1 MEALI
6 IAAGRGS
13 RLNNRFSPKPLIPIF
28 GLCLIERIILRAKLA
43 GITKFK
49 IVVGYKGDR
58 IVEKIG
64 TGDRYGVHVNY
75 IFNSEWEKGN
85 GVSVYKA
92 KGFLKK
98 NFILLMSDHLFNDS
112 ILRDLLQIEN
122 ERDCCILCVD
132 RRLNGNHF
140 NIDDVTQVWVENK
153 KVKRIGK
160 GLDQFN
166 AIDTGI
172 FLCSPLI
179 FNALEKSISQGKY
192 SLSAANQ
199 ILSNRGKLKTY
210 DIGDN
215 FWIDVDDRE
224 TLQKAKKILL
234 KQLKKLTDG
243 PVSKHLNRK
252 ISVLISSRLSRLNIS
267 PNHLTLIS
275 FSLAVLSGLF
285 FFLGGYPKI
294 VIGGF
299 MAQLSSI
306 LDGCDGEIARLKFR
320 QSKFGEYLDRVLD
333 RYADALIIL
342 GMTIACVYK
351 METKWAWLAGFL
363 ALTGSFM
370 ISYTAMQYDELLISK
385 AFNKKRVSFRMG
397 RDIRLLIVFI
407 GAVLNQLFAT
417 LIILSIV
424 TNVECIR
431 RLFVL
436 RHEYKLS

>member
-1 MEALI
+1 MEVLI

-43 GITKFK
+43 GITMFK

-58 IVEKIG
+58 IMEKIG
-64 TGDRYGVHVNY
+64 NGDRYGVHVNY

-92 KGFLKK
+92 KDFLKE
-98 NFILLMSDHLFNDS
+98 NFILLMSDHLFDDS
-112 ILRDLLQIEN
+112 ILRGLLQIEN
-122 ERDCCILCVD
+122 ERDGCILCVD
-132 RRLNGNHF
+132 RRLNGDHF
-140 NIDDVTQVWVENK
+140 NIDDITKVWVENE
-153 KVKRIGK
+153 KVRGIGK

-172 FLCSPLI
+172 FLCSPVI
-179 FNALEKSISQGKY
+179 FNALEESISQGKY

-252 ISVLISSRLSRLNIS
+252 ISVWISSRLSRLNIS
-267 PNHLTLIS
+267 PNHMTLIS
-275 FSLAVLSGLF
+275 FFLAVLSGLF

-306 LDGCDGEIARLKFR
+306 LDGCDGEIARLRFK

-342 GMTIACVYK
+342 GMTIACSYK
-351 METKWAWLAGFL
+351 METEWVWLVGFL

-370 ISYTAMQYDELLISK
+370 ISYTAMQYDELLLSK
-385 AFNKKRVSFRMG
+385 AVNKKIGFRMG
-397 RDIRLLIVFI
+397 RDIRLFIVFI
-407 GAVLNQLFAT
+407 GAVLNQLFVT

-424 TNVECIR
+424 TNVESIR
-431 RLFVL
+431 RSFVL